1 MTPRANAAVYA
12 FTDRAVTAL
21 RRAMLR
27 RFEALRGVLPM
38 DELNILSRVRTLY
51 RELDE
56 EARGVFLRI
65 ARREYPEADG
75 DWIQKRLTAY
85 DPVTGYSYVHE
96 TERKA
101 ARLGEA
107 MAAAVSAGMATSKA
121 VDEALRLWSNMVT
134 QYAIEITDEARRAA
148 MEEDGVTNV
157 EWISREDGRRCKI
170 CKDRHGKIYP
180 IRKVPPKPHIG
191 CRCYL
196 IPARKEDGSA

>member
-1 MTPRANAAVYA
+1 MKVILTQDVKGQGKKDQMVNVSDGYARNFLLPRGLAIPADAKSINEMKNKEAAAQYK
-12 FTDRAVTAL
+12 L
-21 RRAMLR
+21 
-27 RFEALRGVLPM
+27 
-38 DELNILSRVRTLY
+38 
-51 RELDE
+51 
-56 EARGVFLRI
+56 
-65 ARREYPEADG
+65 
-75 DWIQKRLTAY
+75 
-85 DPVTGYSYVHE
+85 E

-107 MAAAVSAGMATSKA
+107 LAAAVSAGMATSKA

-148 MEEDGVTNV
+148 MEEDGVTDV
-157 EWISREDGRRCKI
+157 EWVSREDGRRCKI

-196 IPARKEDGSA
+196 KPARKEDGSA